1 MRNAEWRWAMKVK
14 AKVDGEINHPQE
26 NGTVWGVRF
35 KAGEKITIPDRYFDP
50 KLFVSLEPK
59 AAEREKR

>member
-1 MRNAEWRWAMKVK
+1 MKVK